1 MMKTGSYSIH
11 AYAMRME
18 NYSLDGPLENCSEI
32 IHWVNKSMKMLKF
45 LI

>member
-1 MMKTGSYSIH
+1 MMKTGSNFIH
-11 AYAMRME
+11 VYAMKME

-32 IHWVNKSMKMLKF
+32 IHCMNKDMKMLKF